1 MLIILD
7 VIEGRSHRII
17 IITDAAII
25 YESSQRSYKEGYE
38 SGGNWLQRWK
48 LWKQTNSIPFFVFEN
63 DNVIIDDNR

>member
-7 VIEGRSHRII
+7 VIEGRSHRMI

-48 LWKQTNSIPFFVFEN
+48 L
-63 DNVIIDDNR
+63 